1 MRTAPANN
9 EIEVSVVGNSY
20 RVIDSKSSTH
30 YVTKEKTC
38 NCGVPDCPAIKAVA
52 NYLRKGGKR
61 APDFPKACPICGAAI
76 HRDPT
81 WDLHRSHRPGW
92 RCEKGGLVHF
102 LEYNTRRIAKQFS
115 EDPWLFH
122 PVFLDGICIYPGIRR
137 EELLTWE
144 ECDRLLNNE
153 FLKTGYDPRL

>member
-1 MRTAPANN
+1 VNTPLTNN
-9 EIEVSVVGNSY
+9 EVEVSVVGNSY

-38 NCGVPDCPAIKAVA
+38 SCGVPDCTAIKLVAV
-52 NYLRKGGKR
+52 YLKKGGKR

-81 WDLHRSHRPGW
+81 WDCHYSHRPGW
-92 RCEKGGLVHF
+92 RCEKGGLAHF
-102 LEYNTRRIAKQFS
+102 LEFNTRRIAKQFS
-115 EDPWLFH
+115 EDPWIFH
-122 PVFLDGICIYPGIRR
+122 PVFLDGICVYPGIRR

-144 ECDRLLNNE
+144 ECNRALTSE
-153 FLKTGYDPRL
+153 FLETGYDPRL